1 VPLATGMRNPSPF
14 IIHYL
19 GWICAFGTCVD
30 SHVVRVRNRPQGPR
44 ANDSRETLCG
54 GKSPKATKSV
64 LTKLLTSVARR
75 IRFRTRTVGPNLP
88 FSCSPVRRLILT
100 SNSPTENYSIS

>member
-30 SHVVRVRNRPQGPR
+30 SHVVRVRNSP
-44 ANDSRETLCG
+44 SRT
-54 GKSPKATKSV
+54 
-64 LTKLLTSVARR
+64 
-75 IRFRTRTVGPNLP
+75 
-88 FSCSPVRRLILT
+88 
-100 SNSPTENYSIS
+100 